1 VLVMVAAGWVFISW
15 RRKRKLPTA
24 ASAPPALTPGVHVIQ
39 SQRGTRS
46 WKGTVLDAHDMV
58 PLAGVRVV
66 VRAPTLE
73 GDGVIHDSTTDR
85 HGMFAFDLD
94 ERPEGAEIVASSAT
108 HAEERKELPPG
119 GTLRVALI
127 TRRRS
132 LLRRMV
138 SWARVRG
145 KPYDVSERDDVRGWA
160 GELEAAAF
168 GPAPVDDGVEARI
181 RDKEPRP

>member
-1 VLVMVAAGWVFISW
+1 
-15 RRKRKLPTA
+15 
-24 ASAPPALTPGVHVIQ
+24 
-39 SQRGTRS
+39 
-46 WKGTVLDAHDMV
+46 MV

-145 KPYDVSERDDVRGWA
+145 KPYDAQPEPTPAHIVSVSERDDVRDWA